1 MKTYSL
7 KCNISCLCKITCT
20 GRHVLTLYILN
31 EYVGVSRGTTG
42 KVKTNE
48 QKKCSNQ
55 NKERLYGSTFIQGK
69 GEEGMEE
76 KSAVA
81 LDKLL

>member
-1 MKTYSL
+1 M
-7 KCNISCLCKITCT
+7 
-20 GRHVLTLYILN
+20 TLYILN

-48 QKKCSNQ
+48 QKKRSNQ
-55 NKERLYGSTFIQGK
+55 NKERLYGSAFIQGK

>member
-1 MKTYSL
+1 M
-7 KCNISCLCKITCT
+7 
-20 GRHVLTLYILN
+20 TLYILN
-31 EYVGVSRGTTG
+31 EYVGVSRGTAG

-48 QKKCSNQ
+48 QKKRSNQ

-69 GEEGMEE
+69 GEERMEE

-81 LDKLL
+81 FDKLL